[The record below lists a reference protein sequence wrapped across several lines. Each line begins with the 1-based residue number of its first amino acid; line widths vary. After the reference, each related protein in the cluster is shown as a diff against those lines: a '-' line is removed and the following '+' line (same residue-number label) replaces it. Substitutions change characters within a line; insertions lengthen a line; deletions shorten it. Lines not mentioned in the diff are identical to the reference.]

1 MDSSRHGWHLHLWKT
16 FQTEVA
22 VMRSTQKWKEH
33 FSPKLCVILCYP
45 GLNAVLCVPGVI
57 LGLLLNRPHS
67 LSGIRSHLVGQ
78 LRKRN
83 SLALIFPL
91 SVSFCFLALCPILPT
106 AKCLFQPKWKK
117 KQKNK
122 TQSTNQPNK
131 QKQEKPSCMARATH
145 EEGWKATDLTHPSPT
160 WLFMLWCAVRNCP
173 EKDDSC
179 WELASERRSTH
190 PWWDTHP
197 PVPHRH
203 FYGLFLQE

>member
-22 VMRSTQKWKEH
+22 VMHSTQKWKEH

-57 LGLLLNRPHS
+57 LGLLLSRPHS

-91 SVSFCFLALCPILPT
+91 SISFCSLALCPILPT
-106 AKCLFQPKWKK
+106 LKCLFQPKWGKK
-117 KQKNK
+117 
-122 TQSTNQPNK
+122 NQPTNEPTK
-131 QKQEKPSCMARATH
+131 QKQEKLSCMARATH
-145 EEGWKATDLTHPSPT
+145 EEG
-160 WLFMLWCAVRNCP
+160 
-173 EKDDSC
+173 
-179 WELASERRSTH
+179 
-190 PWWDTHP
+190 
-197 PVPHRH
+197 
-203 FYGLFLQE
+203 